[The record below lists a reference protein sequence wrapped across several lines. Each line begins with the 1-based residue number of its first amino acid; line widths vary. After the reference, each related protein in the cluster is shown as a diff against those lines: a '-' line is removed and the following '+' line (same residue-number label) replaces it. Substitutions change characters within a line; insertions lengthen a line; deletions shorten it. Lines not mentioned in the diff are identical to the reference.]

1 MAESVLERRLDNW
14 TVWLAAIV
22 PVGLAVGTVA
32 FEAIV
37 VAADLCWMAT
47 LLIRRHLPDFLR
59 SRSTPAMALLLWLA
73 SVWLS
78 RFVSPNAGLHAWV
91 HDLAFSRHIIFVM
104 ALIDI
109 AHRRPVARYLA
120 WGLVTGVAWSAIN
133 TVLALTVGYDLV
145 GHPAWRYTG
154 KLKEN
159 ARIAAICAY
168 AGPMLAFWSRQVF
181 NRQRRKGAWLAFF
194 AVVSFVLLLK
204 SVIRTAIIGSFAGS
218 LFGCLFFVRKNA
230 QLLLKV
236 AAVLCC
242 LILAVGYLASVKGVY
257 LGSLYLRAYIWK
269 VSFAIWKENPFFG
282 VGISSFKSAYDI
294 IYGSGAVSPFVAPD
308 GLAYNLAK
316 PFHAHNLALQ
326 LLACTGLFGFLAFGW
341 LFIKLCR
348 LAFADNN
355 PWGPGLATWPVVFLV
370 IGLAGWNIFD
380 AFYATIFSYLAALT
394 ATGAVAPTEPAP
406 G

>member
-1 MAESVLERRLDNW
+1 MDKDRLQRRLDDW
-14 TVWLAAIV
+14 TVWLAAVV
-22 PVGLAVGTVA
+22 PIGLAVGTVA

-37 VAADLCWMAT
+37 VLTDLCWLAA
-47 LLIRRHLPDFLR
+47 LFIRRRLPDSLR
-59 SRSTPAMALLLWLA
+59 SRPSLVVALLFWLA

-78 RFVSPNAGLHAWV
+78 RLVSPNAGLHAWG
-91 HDLAFSRHIIFVM
+91 HDLAFSRYIIFIL

-109 AHRRPVARYLA
+109 AYRRPVARYLA
-120 WGLVTGVAWSAIN
+120 WGLVAGVAWSAVN

-159 ARIAAICAY
+159 ARIGAICAY
-168 AGPMLAFWSRQVF
+168 SGPILLFWSRQAF
-181 NRQRRKGAWLAFF
+181 IRHRRQGTWLAVF

-204 SVIRTAIIGSFAGS
+204 SVLRTAIIGSFVGVVFGI
-218 LFGCLFFVRKNA
+218 LFVLRNNTRLVW
-230 QLLLKV
+230 KV
-236 AAVLCC
+236 ALVLFC
-242 LILAVGYLASVKGVY
+242 LILAAGYLSQSKIKSMP
-257 LGSLYLRAYIWK
+257 LGSLYDRVYMWK
-269 VSFAIWKENPFFG
+269 VSFAIWKENPLMG
-282 VGISSFKSAYDI
+282 VGIGSFKDAYHAKAI
-294 IYGSGAVSPFVAPD
+294 SGQVKPFVAPD
-308 GLAYNLAK
+308 GSVWKESNGY
-316 PFHAHNLALQ
+316 HAHNLVLQ
-326 LLACTGLFGFLAFGW
+326 ILVCTGLVGLATFGW

-394 ATGAVAPTEPAP
+394 ATGAVKST
-406 G
+406 